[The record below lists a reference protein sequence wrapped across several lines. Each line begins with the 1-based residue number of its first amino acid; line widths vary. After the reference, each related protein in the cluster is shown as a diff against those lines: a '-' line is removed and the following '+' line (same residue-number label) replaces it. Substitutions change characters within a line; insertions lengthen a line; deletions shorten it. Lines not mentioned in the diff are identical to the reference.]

1 MRKRDL
7 EKLKKM
13 LLLERQEIIER
24 LLDIEHRSVEEL
36 SGLSG
41 DAVDIATLEVSQKSL
56 QKLGTRERN
65 LLKKIDHALAKFE
78 TGDYGICELT
88 GEPIPIERLMAR
100 PVAQYTVEA
109 KEQLEQQERRYRD
122 KDDADDELFESSET
136 DES

>member
-13 LLLERQEIIER
+13 LLLERQSIIER
-24 LLDIEHRSVEEL
+24 LLDIEQQSVEEL

-41 DAVDIATLEVSQKSL
+41 DSVDIATLEVSQKSL

-65 LLKKIDHALAKFE
+65 LLKKIDHALEKFE

-88 GEPIPIERLMAR
+88 GEPIPLERLMAR

-109 KEQLEQQERRYRD
+109 KEMLEQQERRYRD
-122 KDDADDELFESSET
+122 REDVDDSSIDVSDD
-136 DES
+136 D

>member
-24 LLDIEHRSVEEL
+24 LLEIEHRSVEEL
-36 SGLSG
+36 NGMSG

-65 LLKKIDHALAKFE
+65 LLKKIDHALEKFE

-88 GEPIPIERLMAR
+88 GEPIPLERLMAR

-109 KEQLEQQERRYRD
+109 KELLEQQERRYRD
-122 KDDADDELFESSET
+122 PDDLEDFSIDTSDLDDY
-136 DES
+136 